1 MSSQWVWYWQ
11 GAFLLFLYVLFLL
24 SLAADVLEAWWLI
37 VFIWVLGQ
45 LGVKLRIGVL
55 INLLKMTICNVPF

>member
-1 MSSQWVWYWQ
+1 MGSQQAWYWQ